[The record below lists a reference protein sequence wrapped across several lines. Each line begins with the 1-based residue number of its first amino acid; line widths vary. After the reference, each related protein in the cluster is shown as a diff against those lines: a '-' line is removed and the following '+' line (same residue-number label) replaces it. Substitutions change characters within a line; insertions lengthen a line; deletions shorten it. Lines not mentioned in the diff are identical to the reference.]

1 MRALTFVSS
10 SIIEKMREVSS
21 PTTAVLFFFCDHR
34 DLSKRTLSDFLM
46 NIVKQ
51 IIDISPACLKKAK
64 DFYKEKGKKLGLTL
78 SGAEYLALVKSFLGE
93 FDELSVIV
101 DALDEAAEADLIA
114 DALKQIHASENAS
127 VRVLLFTSRFDIR
140 IERKY
145 FSICSIRITLAENT
159 RHDIEHC
166 VETELLNRVTR
177 GTIKLRDKG
186 LITMIQAQIGLRAGT

>member
-1 MRALTFVSS
+1 MRVLTFISS
-10 SIIEKMREVSS
+10 SIIEKMRELSS
-21 PTTAVLFFFCDHR
+21 PTTTVLFFFCDHR

-64 DFYKEKGKKLGLTL
+64 EFYKEKGKKLGRTL
-78 SGAEYLALVKSFLGE
+78 NGTEYLALVQSFLGE
-93 FDELSVIV
+93 FDQLSVIV
-101 DALDEAAEADLIA
+101 DALDEAVEADLIA
-114 DALKQIHASENAS
+114 DALQQMHASENES
-127 VRVLLFTSRFDIR
+127 VRILFTSRFDIR

-145 FSICSIRITLAENT
+145 FSICSIRISLAENT

-177 GTIKLRDKG
+177 GVIKLRDKS